1 MVISFS
7 GPQSSG
13 KTTLLN
19 ILKEKNPA
27 FNFVPEV
34 TRLVKKKYKAKIN
47 EAGNDKTQSL
57 IMYEHIINLIRS
69 QYHDVNIF
77 DRCLL
82 DGLVYTT
89 YLYYVQKSISKEV
102 MRDVLDGFSNYI
114 SSYDVIF
121 YTEPEDVPLVD
132 DGERSADDKFRKN
145 ITELFE
151 LAISDM
157 KKTLSTRVVR
167 LKGTVEERLIQI
179 RQTLAN
185 KNIKITI

>member
-19 ILKEKNPA
+19 ILKEKNPNI
-27 FNFVPEV
+27 NFVPEV
-34 TRLVKKKYKAKIN
+34 TRLVKKKYKCKIN
-47 EAGNDKTQSL
+47 EDGNDKTQSI

-69 QYHDVNIF
+69 QDHDVNIF

-82 DGLVYTT
+82 DGLIYTT
-89 YLYYVQKSISKEV
+89 YLFYEQKSISKAV
-102 MRDVLDGFSNYI
+102 VDDVLDVFSNYI

-132 DGERSADDKFRKN
+132 DGERSADDKFRKT

-151 LAISDM
+151 SAITDM
-157 KKTLSTRVVR
+157 RQILHTKVVR
-167 LKGTVEERLIQI
+167 IKGTVEERLQQIKQTLEKKYIQI
-179 RQTLAN
+179 
-185 KNIKITI
+185 TI